1 MAQGKFGDYAQ
12 VEKTIEGVGAPLELA
27 DLRRSLG
34 SGKLSQPGMLDTLK
48 SLTGGGTTAM
58 GYNRNQVLC
67 QLAQDLGRTDELFQ
81 KGSQPDC
88 GGMATE
94 YLFAQTNPA
103 EYAKAVRDLAETG
116 KVKIGDLE
124 LTASREDARDLRGPS
139 QRLFAESFVRA
150 AGGEGNGLVADQMK
164 DALGKAT
171 GRSWDAMYLAQ
182 PDKGQGTAEEA
193 AQTQANFVKELD
205 SVVFNPA
212 VSHPAARGN
221 PVGRTPAARAIGPAA

>member
-1 MAQGKFGDYAQ
+1 M
-12 VEKTIEGVGAPLELA
+12 GAPLELA

-182 PDKGQGTAEEA
+182 LDKGQGTAEEA